1 MLLSKNN
8 LKIYSIFLLIIKILF
23 IIFIVLDLY
32 SKYKLHK
39 YLNITKQETQKYIDD
54 LNKLK
59 KKEIKI
65 SYFQELF
72 HIIFTILIGL
82 FMILLFHPII
92 YKNINQIT
100 IFKEEAIYLF
110 SFGLL
115 TLFTSM
121 KFGINELNKNILI
134 HKNY

>member
-1 MLLSKNN
+1 M
-8 LKIYSIFLLIIKILF
+8 
-23 IIFIVLDLY
+23 
-32 SKYKLHK
+32 
-39 YLNITKQETQKYIDD
+39 NITKQETQKYIDD

-82 FMILLFHPII
+82 LMILLFHPII
-92 YKNINQIT
+92 YKNTNQIT
-100 IFKEEAIYLF
+100 IYKEEAIYLF
-110 SFGLL
+110 LFGLL